1 MILRP
6 RHFRAI
12 ELLAGT
18 DLRQW
23 EVARRVGVSRRT
35 LGHWLKKETFRAE
48 LARRRELL
56 PCRLNSLRLHTARML
71 LVHVL
76 DRLKDGEERLPIKE
90 MTQLLARL
98 AGDDLESDKTEATA
112 SEPPEAVDDV
122 GGQTTA
128 GLTSEQAE
136 EIWAKIDEYCCANEE
151 AARRGEPVEFAPA
164 AFA

>member
-18 DLRQW
+18 DLLQQ
-23 EVARRVGVSRRT
+23 EVAEQVGVSRRT
-35 LGHWLKKETFRAE
+35 LGHWLKHEAFRAE

-56 PCRLNSLRLHTARML
+56 PCRLNTLRLHTARML

-98 AGDDLESDKTEATA
+98 AGDELESDTGDVSTG
-112 SEPPEAVDDV
+112 EPGQPVDDM
-122 GGQTTA
+122 GGGVA
-128 GLTSEQAE
+128 PELTGEQAE
-136 EIWAKIDEYCCANEE
+136 EIWAKMDEFLQANRE
-151 AARRGEPVEFAPA
+151 AAERGERVAPA
-164 AFA
+164 AQA